1 MDKLIKILDSIDL
14 IKILDSIDKAISK
27 RWDKKYDK
35 ERTELFKIRGDI
47 CKMIQENQRKK

>member
-1 MDKLIKILDSIDL
+1 MNKL
-14 IKILDSIDKAISK
+14 IKILDSIDKAISE